1 MENSATGLEKVSFS
15 FQSPRRAMPK
25 NVQTT
30 WTIAFIS
37 HVSKFM
43 LKILGF
49 NGIGTENI
57 QMYKLDVKKGRG
69 TRNQIANVCWI
80 TKKAKEV

>member
-1 MENSATGLEKVSFS
+1 
-15 FQSPRRAMPK
+15 
-25 NVQTT
+25 
-30 WTIAFIS
+30 
-37 HVSKFM
+37 M